1 MKEVTVRVDPNYL
14 VNLSSSLD
22 QSSSVEAQLTA
33 ELSSGL
39 RVSSLSSDPVAA
51 AQSSLLNST
60 ISQLDTYV
68 QVASNE
74 GSRLQTADSA
84 LGEVVTQLTS
94 AISTATQATNQTQN
108 AANQTAAVQ
117 TLTGVRDTILSLA
130 NTSYS
135 GTYLFSGS
143 KGTTQPFSL
152 DTSTTP
158 ATVNYAGDAAVQSVT
173 TPSGQSIAVNL
184 PGSAVFTPVL
194 NALNQMIADLSS
206 GAPSATVTADSTAL
220 TTALHGVTT
229 QRATLD
235 SSLSKLQ
242 STSTYV
248 QTQAAN
254 ATAAQST
261 LVSASTADVATQL
274 SASET
279 QHQALLSVISGLE
292 QQTNLFGYLR

>member
-1 MKEVTVRVDPNYL
+1 VRVDPNYVL
-14 VNLSSSLD
+14 NLSSSLD
-22 QSSSVEAQLTA
+22 QSSNVEQQLTT

-39 RVSSLSSDPVAA
+39 RVSSLSTDPVAA
-51 AQSSLLNST
+51 AQSSLLNSA
-60 ISQLDTYV
+60 ISQQDTYV
-68 QVASNE
+68 QVASGE
-74 GSRLQTADSA
+74 SSRLQAADSA

-94 AISTATQATNQTQN
+94 AISKAAQASNGTQS
-108 AANQTAAVQ
+108 AADQAAAAQ
-117 TLTGVRDTILSLA
+117 TLTGIRDTVLSLA

-143 KGTTQPFSL
+143 QGTTKPFSV

-158 ATVNYAGDAAVQSVT
+158 ATTTYAGDNSVQSVA
-173 TPSGQSIAVNL
+173 TPAGQSIQVNL

-194 NALNQMIADLSS
+194 SALNQLIADLSS
-206 GAPSATVTADSTAL
+206 GAPSATVTTDSTAL
-220 TTALHGVTT
+220 TTALGQVST
-229 QRATLD
+229 QRSGLD

-242 STSTYV
+242 STTTYT

-254 ATAAQST
+254 TTAAQSA
-261 LVSASTADVATQL
+261 LVSDNTADVATQL

-292 QQTNLFGYLR
+292 QQTNLFGYLK